1 LRTPEAWDDPADAR
15 ILFIGN
21 SVTWSGTSIDD
32 KDTFPYLTCVNL
44 ENRTGLSF
52 TCGNAGVN
60 AYGTSNMAARLEYTT
75 ITNEQAIVVTLIYPD
90 LLRGLRD
97 LDGEHFF
104 SSKPKG
110 PLPALW
116 EAGTILLVG
125 WTYRLRHYDRTHQE
139 DGSAQV
145 AERSL
150 RRLLDVVKQKEKE
163 GKAVLIVLS
172 PLRSEIGGKESEYT
186 RLAEKLV
193 LESGL
198 PLLNMNTLVTQAY
211 SDSMYTD
218 EKHLGLPGHR
228 LYGTAIAERLSAH
241 LPGSRRADAV
251 PSPTAGGQ
259 SGTD

>member
-1 LRTPEAWDDPADAR
+1 
-15 ILFIGN
+15 
-21 SVTWSGTSIDD
+21 
-32 KDTFPYLTCVNL
+32 VNL
-44 ENRTGLSF
+44 EKRTGLSF

-75 ITNEQAIVVTLIYPD
+75 ITNEQAVVVTLIYPD

-125 WTYRLRHYDRTHQE
+125 LTYRLRHHDRTHQE
-139 DGSAQV
+139 EGSRQV

-150 RRLLDVVKQKEKE
+150 RRLLDAVKQREKE

-186 RLAEKLV
+186 RLAEQLV
-193 LESGL
+193 LEYRL

-228 LYGTAIAERLSAH
+228 LYATAIAERLSAH
-241 LPGSRRADAV
+241 LPGASRAGAA
-251 PSPTAGGQ
+251 PSPKPEP